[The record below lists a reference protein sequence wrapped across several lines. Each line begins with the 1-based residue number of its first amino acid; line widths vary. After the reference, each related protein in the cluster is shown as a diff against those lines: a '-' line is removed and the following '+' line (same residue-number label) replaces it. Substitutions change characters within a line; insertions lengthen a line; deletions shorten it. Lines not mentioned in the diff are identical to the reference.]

1 MQWLKLGK
9 AELTSTLLALAVA
22 THSRASQRLSYT
34 SFSPAFLHQTS
45 QRQGFLIKL
54 AFVNL

>member
-45 QRQGFLIKL
+45 QRQGFL
-54 AFVNL
+54 V